1 MTDETTNDTIEDA
14 VRSAATEA
22 IRKAIEP
29 LVASVAA
36 EATVAAKAAAEQPK
50 GDTPEG
56 LGELVQALSEQLDNL
71 ETELSS
77 IRSSVGEWEYAKDQ
91 LSEIDEYIV
100 QDADSTLTEA
110 QDKLRELEALVN

>member
-1 MTDETTNDTIEDA
+1 MTNETTDNTVLTAATDA
-14 VRSAATEA
+14 IVQALQPVLASVVEAATEA
-22 IRKAIEP
+22 
-29 LVASVAA
+29 
-36 EATVAAKAAAEQPK
+36 AKAEQPK

-56 LGELVQALSEQLDNL
+56 LPELVQALSEQLDNL

-77 IRSSVGEWEYAKDQ
+77 IRSSIGEWEYAKDQ
-91 LSEIDEYIV
+91 LSEIDEYVV